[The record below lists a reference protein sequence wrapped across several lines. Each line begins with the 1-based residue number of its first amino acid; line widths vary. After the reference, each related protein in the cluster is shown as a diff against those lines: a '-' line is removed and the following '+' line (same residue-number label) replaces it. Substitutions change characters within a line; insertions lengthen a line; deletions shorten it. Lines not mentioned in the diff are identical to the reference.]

1 MRTYILKKCGQ
12 AVIVCFGVSIIA
24 FVLLN
29 VAGDPVNVL
38 LPPEAGKEDVALLR
52 KQLGLDKPIY
62 VQYGIFLSK
71 AIRGDFGNSLFVEQ
85 SAISLVMERVPATLE
100 LAATAMLLAVLIAVP
115 LGIISAIRQYS
126 ITDNICTT
134 LAVSGQ
140 AMPIFWFGIMLI
152 IIFSVKL
159 HFFPSS
165 GRGEFRHLIL
175 PAFTLA
181 VNLAP
186 IIMRLT
192 RSGMLEVLSQDY
204 IRTARAKGLGERIV
218 LVKHAFKN
226 VAPPVITVIGLQVGR
241 LFGGSI
247 ITETVFAWPGVGQF
261 AVQSILNAD
270 YPVVQACI
278 IMMALMVIVANL
290 TADIIIAML
299 DPRIQY

>member
-1 MRTYILKKCGQ
+1 MGSYIVKKCGQ
-12 AVIVCFGVSIIA
+12 AVIVCFGVSLIA

-29 VAGDPVNVL
+29 VAGDPVNVM
-38 LPPEAGKEDVALLR
+38 LPPEAGKEEIAQLR
-52 KQLGLDKPIY
+52 RQLGLDQPLY

-71 AIRGDFGNSLFVEQ
+71 AIRADFGKSLFIEQ

-100 LAATAMLLAVLIAVP
+100 LASAALVLAVLIAVP

-126 ITDNICTT
+126 LTDNLCTII
-134 LAVSGQ
+134 AVSGQ

-152 IIFSVKL
+152 ILFSVKIHIL
-159 HFFPSS
+159 PSS
-165 GRGEFRHLIL
+165 GRGELRHLVL
-175 PAFTLA
+175 PALTLA

-186 IIMRLT
+186 ILMRLT

-204 IRTARAKGLGERIV
+204 IRTARSKGLNERIV

-247 ITETVFAWPGVGQF
+247 ITESVFAWPGVGQF
-261 AVQSILNAD
+261 AVQSIQNSD
-270 YPVVQACI
+270 YPVVQVCI
-278 IMMALMVIVANL
+278 IMMALMVVLANL
-290 TADIIIAML
+290 TADLAIAAL
-299 DPRIQY
+299 DPRIQS